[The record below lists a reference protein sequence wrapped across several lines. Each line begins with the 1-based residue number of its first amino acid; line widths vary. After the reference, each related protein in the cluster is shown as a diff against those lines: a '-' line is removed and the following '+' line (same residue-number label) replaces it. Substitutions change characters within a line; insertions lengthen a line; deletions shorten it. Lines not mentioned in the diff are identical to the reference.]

1 MTFKPRVSSW
11 LMYSLPLLY
20 LVLIGMAFIF
30 RSHPPGLGCVAV
42 FALAGVFPTWALLN
56 TRYTLTPKTLT
67 LVCGPR
73 RETRPTTE
81 IQTVAP
87 VRGRI
92 DGMALS
98 SSGLLLS
105 FSDSKTLFI
114 SPLEPARFLAE
125 LSRVAP
131 QVQIFD

>member
-1 MTFKPRVSSW
+1 M
-11 LMYSLPLLY
+11 
-20 LVLIGMAFIF
+20 
-30 RSHPPGLGCVAV
+30 
-42 FALAGVFPTWALLN
+42 WALLN
-56 TRYTLTPKTLT
+56 TRYTLTPDTLT

-81 IQTVAP
+81 IQAVAP
-87 VRGRI
+87 VRGRV

-98 SSGLLLS
+98 TSGFLLT
-105 FSDSKTLFI
+105 FSNSKTLFI

-131 QVQIFD
+131 QVQIID